1 MYKNA
6 RVRFAPSPTGHLH
19 IGGLRSAIFNWLFAK
34 HNNGKFLIRIEDTD
48 RDRSTKLFEDSI
60 LKSFEWINIQ
70 SEEQIIKQSD
80 RYKEHKDLIEKLV
93 AEGKAYRCFCTHKI
107 EFEES
112 NLEGGYSK
120 YDRTCRDIKPSEE
133 DLKRSYVVRFK
144 LPDFSSDQFKFDD
157 LVYGE
162 ISFPVD
168 QFDDFIIARS
178 DGAPMYNFVVVADDI
193 YQKIDFVIRGQEHL
207 VNTPKQILL
216 YQAIGAKVPQFAHLP
231 LILGPSGAKLSKR
244 EAAVSVLSYRE
255 EGFLPDALLNYLVR
269 LGWSHGDQEIFSRDE
284 LIKFFT
290 LSDVHKSGAI
300 FDIKKLEW
308 LNSVY
313 IKEMLN
319 QEIINYIIEWIE
331 PEFVIDLKSWSE
343 EQILSFVA
351 LYKERVKTLKELILI
366 LKDLYLAPENFN
378 EEDLKPWRNEETSK
392 ILKTVE
398 TELSGLISWNL
409 ESVKAALKK
418 VSSDLN
424 VQFPMVAKPL
434 RLALT
439 GKTESPSIYELIFL
453 LSKDESL
460 NRISRLCNILTHKN

>member
-1 MYKNA
+1 MYKNV

-34 HNNGKFLIRIEDTD
+34 HNGGKFLIRIEDTD
-48 RDRSTKLFEDSI
+48 RDRSTKLFEESI

-80 RYKEHKDLIEKLV
+80 RYQQHKELIEKLV
-93 AEGKAYRCFCTHKI
+93 FAEKAYRCFCTHKI

-133 DLKRSYVVRFK
+133 NIKIPHVIRFK
-144 LPDFSSDQFKFDD
+144 LPNFSSDQFTFND

-193 YQKIDFVIRGQEHL
+193 YQKIDFIIRGQEHL

-216 YQAIGAKVPQFAHLP
+216 YQAIGAQVPQFAHLP
-231 LILGPSGAKLSKR
+231 LILGSSGAKLSKR
-244 EAAVSVLSYRE
+244 EAAVSVLSYKE

-284 LIKFFT
+284 LIKLFS
-290 LSDVHKSGAI
+290 LSDVNKSGAI

-313 IKEMLN
+313 IKEMSN
-319 QEIINYIIEWIE
+319 QETVNYIIKWMDSK
-331 PEFVIDLKSWSE
+331 FLVDLKNWSN
-343 EQILSFVA
+343 EQLLALVA

-366 LKDLYLAPENFN
+366 LKDLYISPETFN

-392 ILKTVE
+392 ILKIVE
-398 TELSGLISWNL
+398 FELSSLVNWDL
-409 ESVKAALKK
+409 ESVKLALKG

-460 NRISRLCNILTHKN
+460 NRISRLRTQLF